1 LQRRLAPL
9 HVVEMSAQSV
19 DPRGNIVAVPF
30 QPRVTVVGGGGGAI
44 GSAVVARLAASGH
57 HVVVPTRHPGRSA
70 AQPGVT
76 EIECDL
82 DDVAA
87 VARLREAVE
96 ALGRWEGVVSA
107 SGGYATGKAHEL
119 DDEAIESQIAA
130 NLMGPWHLARAAA
143 ESMLAAGG
151 GGRMVIVGSRASVDV
166 NRNQAAYQV
175 TKAAVLRLTQVMA
188 AELRASGVTVNAV
201 LPGTVDTE
209 SNREAMPKADRSSW
223 VTADSVAAVIEWLLS
238 DAAAIVTGAAIPAG

>member
-1 LQRRLAPL
+1 MAVQF
-9 HVVEMSAQSV
+9 E
-19 DPRGNIVAVPF
+19 RG
-30 QPRVTVVGGGGGAI
+30 VTVVGGGGGAI
-44 GSAVVARLAASGH
+44 GSAIVARLAASGRR
-57 HVVVPTRHPGRSA
+57 VVVPTRHPGRSGPK
-70 AQPGVT
+70 PGVT

-82 DDVAA
+82 DDVQS
-87 VARLREAVE
+87 VARLREAIE
-96 ALGRWEGVVSA
+96 AIGRWEGMVSA

-119 DDEAIESQIAA
+119 DDVAIEAQIAA

-143 ESMLAAGG
+143 QSMLAAGG
-151 GGRMVIVGSRASVDV
+151 GGRMVIVASRASVDV

-188 AELRASGVTVNAV
+188 AELRATGITVNAV

-223 VTADSVAAVIEWLLS
+223 VSADSVAAVIEWLLS
-238 DAAAIVTGAAIPAG
+238 DAAGVVTGAAIPAG